1 MTEVKTEII
10 LAALIN
16 DRGMKIVVE
25 AQFVI
30 KEIGK

>member
-10 LAALIN
+10 MAALIS

-30 KEIGK
+30 KEVGK